1 MKATNKNEYISDLS
15 IKMKNV
21 CQIDKNLY
29 RQYNVKRG
37 LRNPDH
43 TGVLVGLTNIG
54 DVVGYKKEN
63 DQIIPIEGDL
73 YYRGISIKD
82 IVKGTQKDKRHGF
95 DEVSYLL
102 LTGEMPSMDKLKC
115 FSTLISRRRELP
127 LAFRKNIL
135 NQGTGKNVMN
145 VIARAVLELYS
156 YDKNPEDRSEE
167 NIARQTLDLLAK
179 FPTIIAYSYNAIKH
193 VHYKKTLSIRHPKK
207 NLSTAENFLYMLKG
221 DKFTALEADLLDLCL
236 IIHAE
241 HGGGNN
247 STFTVRVVSSAGTDS
262 YSAISAAISSLKGI
276 YHGGA
281 NLKVL
286 EMMDN
291 IKDNVKDK
299 TDKDE
304 LADYLMKIL
313 KKEVYDGFGKIYG
326 FGHAVYT
333 LSDPRCVLLRERA
346 RALAIE
352 KDKLDEYELYRAVED
367 LAPKVFGE
375 FKGGKK
381 NKILSANVDFYSGF
395 VYSCIGIP
403 KELFTPIFAMGR
415 LPGWCAHRLEEAN
428 MTSKRIIRPAYKN
441 VCEKQRYIPITE
453 RNNMPNKN

>member
-1 MKATNKNEYISDLS
+1 
-15 IKMKNV
+15 
-21 CQIDKNLY
+21 
-29 RQYNVKRG
+29 
-37 LRNPDH
+37 
-43 TGVLVGLTNIG
+43 
-54 DVVGYKKEN
+54 
-63 DQIIPIEGDL
+63 
-73 YYRGISIKD
+73 
-82 IVKGTQKDKRHGF
+82 
-95 DEVSYLL
+95 
-102 LTGEMPSMDKLKC
+102 MPSIDKLKR

-193 VHYKKTLSIRHPKK
+193 VHYNKTLSIRHPKK
-207 NLSTAENFLYMLKG
+207 SLSTAENFLYMLKG
-221 DKFTALEADLLDLCL
+221 DKFTVLEADLLDLCL

-247 STFTVRVVSSAGTDS
+247 STFTVRVTSSAGTDT
-262 YSAISAAISSLKGI
+262 YAAISAAISALKGI

-304 LADYLMKIL
+304 LADYLRRIL

-352 KDKLDEYELYRAVED
+352 KGKLDEYELYRAIED
-367 LAPKVFGE
+367 LAPKVFSE
-375 FKGGKK
+375 
-381 NKILSANVDFYSGF
+381 
-395 VYSCIGIP
+395 
-403 KELFTPIFAMGR
+403 
-415 LPGWCAHRLEEAN
+415 
-428 MTSKRIIRPAYKN
+428 
-441 VCEKQRYIPITE
+441 
-453 RNNMPNKN
+453 